1 MTTLPTFAQ
10 DDFHKAT
17 ASHADKECVRVA
29 RRDGWVELRD
39 DKKSFGATDDLRIR
53 FTEEQFDAFLVGV
66 RSGNVG
72 GLCLA
77 MTARSDGTYTL
88 RSTITPTPGPE
99 LEFTE
104 AEVAAFLDGVARGEF
119 DRDVM
124 SQLMSA

>member
-1 MTTLPTFAQ
+1 MP
-10 DDFHKAT
+10 
-17 ASHADKECVRVA
+17 DKECVRVA

-39 DKKSFGATDDLRIR
+39 DKKPFGATDDLRIR

-66 RSGNVG
+66 RSGDVD

-77 MTARSDGTYTL
+77 MTARSDGTYTF

-104 AEVAAFLDGVARGEF
+104 AEVSAFLDGIARGEF
-119 DRDVM
+119 DRDAM
-124 SQLMSA
+124 SQLTSA